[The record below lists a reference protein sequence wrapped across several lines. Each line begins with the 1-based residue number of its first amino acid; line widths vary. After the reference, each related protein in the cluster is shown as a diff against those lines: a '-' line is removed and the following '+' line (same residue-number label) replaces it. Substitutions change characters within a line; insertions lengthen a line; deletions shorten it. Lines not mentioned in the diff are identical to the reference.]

1 MEQII
6 LKYWNE
12 KMKIGLTNWKVV
24 YLIDNEPIELL
35 PEVYKGNLVYRQRGS
50 SKRYSYK
57 KLKKGLV
64 KKLHVI
70 PLELPF

>member
-57 KLKKGLV
+57 KLKKGFV